1 MTCSLAVIRD
11 DCSEFAKDCNSD
23 YLSDYSPKDAPWD
36 VHRGEAQQ
44 VEQIYAAV
52 AEFERLAQRIH
63 QCSGLLI
70 FADVPDPETGE
81 LVLRLREAHFC
92 RVRHCPV
99 CQWRRS
105 LMWYA
110 RFQKALPEIL
120 GRYPNARWAFLTLTV
135 RNCDIKE
142 LRATISSMNAAW
154 TRLTH
159 RAEFRNVLGW
169 IRTTEVTKGKD
180 GSAHP
185 HFHCMLMLSP
195 SYFNGSNYVTQARWA
210 ELWKECLRADYTP
223 IVDVRIVRP
232 KKASREAL
240 KASKTPLE
248 ASNTSSIEEYLAAVA
263 DAAREVL
270 KYAVKPADM
279 LGGGNDNEWFLEL
292 TRQVHHL
299 RFIASGGALKDALR
313 EDEETEEDLILA
325 DDPAE
330 TPDDGARVA
339 FSWKRKEKRYR
350 KARKFTES

>member
-1 MTCSLAVIRD
+1 MTCSLAVIRN
-11 DCSEFAKDCNSD
+11 DCSEFAKNCNSD
-23 YLSDYSPKDAPWD
+23 YLSEYSPKDAPWD

-44 VEQIYAAV
+44 VEQIYAEA

-135 RNCDIKE
+135 RNCDITE

-169 IRTTEVTKGKD
+169 IRTTEVTKGRD
-180 GSAHP
+180 ESAHP

-195 SYFNGSNYVTQARWA
+195 SYFGRGYITQARWA

-248 ASNTSSIEEYLAAVA
+248 ASTEAIA

-279 LGGGNDNEWFLEL
+279 LGGGNGNEWFLEL

-330 TPDDGARVA
+330 TPDDGTRVA
-339 FSWKRKEKRYR
+339 FSWKRKERRYR
-350 KARKFTES
+350 KARKFSSKV

>member
-1 MTCSLAVIRD
+1 M
-11 DCSEFAKDCNSD
+11 
-23 YLSDYSPKDAPWD
+23 
-36 VHRGEAQQ
+36 
-44 VEQIYAAV
+44 
-52 AEFERLAQRIH
+52 AEI
-63 QCSGLLI
+63 SY
-70 FADVPDPETGE
+70 V
-81 LVLRLREAHFC
+81 
-92 RVRHCPV
+92 V
-99 CQWRRS
+99 C
-105 LMWYA
+105 
-110 RFQKALPEIL
+110 ALPESSTRDPREISS
-120 GRYPNARWAFLTLTV
+120 ARWAFLTLTV
-135 RNCDIKE
+135 RNCDITE

-154 TRLTH
+154 KRLTH

-195 SYFNGSNYVTQARWA
+195 SYFARGYITQARWA

-240 KASKTPLE
+240 EAAKTPLE
-248 ASNTSSIEEYLAAVA
+248 ASTEAIA

-270 KYAVKPADM
+270 KYAVKPSDM
-279 LGGGNDNEWFLEL
+279 FDDDEWFLEL

-330 TPDDGARVA
+330 TPDDGTRVA

>member
-1 MTCSLAVIRD
+1 M
-11 DCSEFAKDCNSD
+11 
-23 YLSDYSPKDAPWD
+23 
-36 VHRGEAQQ
+36 
-44 VEQIYAAV
+44 
-52 AEFERLAQRIH
+52 H

-142 LRATISSMNAAW
+142 LRATISSMNDAW
-154 TRLTH
+154 KRLTH

-169 IRTTEVTKGKD
+169 IRTTEVTKGRD
-180 GSAHP
+180 ESAHP

-195 SYFNGSNYVTQARWA
+195 SYFKGSNYVTQARWA

-223 IVDVRIVRP
+223 IVDIRIVRP
-232 KKASREAL
+232 KKVSREAL
-240 KASKTPLE
+240 ET
-248 ASNTSSIEEYLAAVA
+248 SNTSLETSNAAVA

-270 KYAVKPADM
+270 KYAVKPSDM

-292 TRQVHHL
+292 TRQVHNL
-299 RFIASGGALKDALR
+299 RFIATGGALKDALR
-313 EDEETEEDLILA
+313 EDEETEQDLILA

-330 TPDDGARVA
+330 TPDYGTRVA
-339 FSWKRKEKRYR
+339 FAWRRKEKRYR
-350 KARKFTES
+350 KAGKWES

>member
-1 MTCSLAVIRD
+1 MTCSLAVIRN
-11 DCSEFAKDCNSD
+11 DCSKFAKDCNSD

-44 VEQIYAAV
+44 VEQIYAEA
-52 AEFERLAQRIH
+52 AEFERLAQRMH

-154 TRLTH
+154 ARLTY

-195 SYFNGSNYVTQARWA
+195 SYFARGYITQARWA

-240 KASKTPLE
+240 KPL
-248 ASNTSSIEEYLAAVA
+248 
-263 DAAREVL
+263 
-270 KYAVKPADM
+270 
-279 LGGGNDNEWFLEL
+279 
-292 TRQVHHL
+292 
-299 RFIASGGALKDALR
+299 
-313 EDEETEEDLILA
+313 
-325 DDPAE
+325 
-330 TPDDGARVA
+330 
-339 FSWKRKEKRYR
+339 KRL
-350 KARKFTES
+350 

>member
-11 DCSEFAKDCNSD
+11 DCSEFAKNCNS
-23 YLSDYSPKDAPWD
+23 YLTDYSPKDAPWD
-36 VHRGEAQQ
+36 VHRSEAQR
-44 VEQIYAAV
+44 VEQIYADSSAFIRY
-52 AEFERLAQRIH
+52 AERMHE
-63 QCSGLLI
+63 CSELLL
-70 FADVPDPETGE
+70 FADIPDPETGE
-81 LVLRLREAHFC
+81 LAFRLREAHFC

-120 GRYPNARWAFLTLTV
+120 GRYPSARWAFLTLTV
-135 RNCDIKE
+135 RNCDITE

-169 IRTTEVTKGKD
+169 IRTTEVTKGRD

-195 SYFNGSNYVTQARWA
+195 SYFARGYITQARWA
-210 ELWKECLRADYTP
+210 ELWKECLRADYMP
-223 IVDVRIVRP
+223 IVDVRVVRP

-240 KASKTPLE
+240 EAAKTPLE
-248 ASNTSSIEEYLAAVA
+248 TSTEAIA

-279 LGGGNDNEWFLEL
+279 FDDPEWFLEL
-292 TRQVHHL
+292 TRQVRHL

-330 TPDDGARVA
+330 IPDDGTRVA
-339 FSWKRKEKRYR
+339 FSWNRKEKRYR
-350 KARKFTES
+350 KEGKFRCSRR

>member
-1 MTCSLAVIRD
+1 MTCSLAVIRN
-11 DCSEFAKDCNSD
+11 DCSEFAKDCNS
-23 YLSDYSPKDAPWD
+23 YLSEYSPKDAPWD

-44 VEQIYAAV
+44 VEQIYAEA
-52 AEFERLAQRIH
+52 AEFERLAQRMH

-142 LRATISSMNAAW
+142 LRQTLSDMNRAW
-154 TRLTH
+154 GRLVK
-159 RAEFRNVLGW
+159 RSEFRPVLGW

-185 HFHCMLMLSP
+185 HFHTLLMVPHSMV
-195 SYFNGSNYVTQARWA
+195 SGKHYVKQARWA

-223 IVDVRIVRP
+223 IVDIRIVRP
-232 KKASREAL
+232 KKVSREAL
-240 KASKTPLE
+240 ET
-248 ASNTSSIEEYLAAVA
+248 SNTSLETSNAAVA

-270 KYAVKPADM
+270 KYAVKPSDM

-292 TRQVHHL
+292 TRQVHNL
-299 RFIASGGALKDALR
+299 RFIATGGALKDALR
-313 EDEETEEDLILA
+313 EDEETEQDLILA

-330 TPDDGARVA
+330 TPDYGTRVA
-339 FSWKRKEKRYR
+339 FAWRRKEKRYR
-350 KARKFTES
+350 KAGKFTES